1 MTLQDVFVIVT
12 EFFTAIWTMDLVDIV
27 IVFMVITG
35 VIVVVKFLNFMDR
48 ISGNRGT

>member
-1 MTLQDVFVIVT
+1 MTLQDLFHNIT
-12 EFFTAIWTMDLVDIV
+12 DFLYAIWTMELMDIA

-35 VIVVVKFLNFMDR
+35 VIVAVKFLNFMDR